1 VSNAGP
7 PASISRT
14 SLRSLFS
21 DPSPRATR
29 PIARWPG
36 SAASAWVFR
45 MVPLYV
51 KAGFAGGCPG
61 AGSAAALGRRPT
73 LRLRR
78 CCFLSGGDRGLQA
91 GDQPRRKIPVGL
103 VGVAMSRL
111 SAGPLLAAGPR
122 FRLHI
127 LIGSPPPSR
136 RCNPLASRPLSLTHG
151 ERWVGAVSRPAPYGP
166 TSPRRRDRRHSQARP
181 AARIL
186 RRFRTG
192 AAPGAVRT
200 RRRPRCEAEAFSSSS
215 W

>member
-1 VSNAGP
+1 VQIHPDVHHDRASFLSLARGGRYVNALSTGAEARSFMASR
-7 PASISRT
+7 PALPVAALVPAAPRHQDAGRPCACGGAAFCQAGIGACRLATNPDARSR
-14 SLRSLFS
+14 
-21 DPSPRATR
+21 
-29 PIARWPG
+29 
-36 SAASAWVFR
+36 SAWSVSPCR
-45 MVPLYV
+45 
-51 KAGFAGGCPG
+51 A
-61 AGSAAALGRRPT
+61 
-73 LRLRR
+73 
-78 CCFLSGGDRGLQA
+78 
-91 GDQPRRKIPVGL
+91 
-103 VGVAMSRL
+103 L

-136 RCNPLASRPLSLTHG
+136 RCNPLASCPLSLTHG